1 MVEVSKRIGRFPE
14 AAIWGRICFP
24 FGETEFPLRELLFPL
39 RELFLPEK
47 EFEFPLEETSAA
59 TRSVIAGFAKFTI
72 PGHYAGQ
79 HMSWMIRLWPQ
90 ATAMSGFT

>member
-1 MVEVSKRIGRFPE
+1 MVEAAVRIERFPE
-14 AAIWGRICFP
+14 AAIRGRVCFP
-24 FGETEFPLRELLFPL
+24 VGETEFPLRELLFPL

-47 EFEFPLEETSAA
+47 ELEFPVEETSAA
-59 TRSVIAGFAKFTI
+59 TRSAVAGFAKFTI

-79 HMSWMIRLWPQ
+79 DMSWMIHLWPQ